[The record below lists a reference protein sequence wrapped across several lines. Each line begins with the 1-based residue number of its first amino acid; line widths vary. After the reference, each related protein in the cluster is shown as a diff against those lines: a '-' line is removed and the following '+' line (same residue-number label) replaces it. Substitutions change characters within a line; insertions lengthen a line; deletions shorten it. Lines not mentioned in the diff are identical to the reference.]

1 MNSLV
6 HVHVQPK
13 EKRRK
18 QIKTW
23 LKFASFKACWYLV
36 CILSSF
42 LLSFFFFHSLFFV
55 GFIPLGRGWNQNKKD
70 SNLKELKKDGFFMA
84 IVLKKLK
91 KIIRDPNEGNEALFR
106 AVQAGDQGLLE
117 ETLTSKK
124 FRSLNSQ
131 DSVCISSSSLV
142 CSNLMLKVC

>member
-1 MNSLV
+1 
-6 HVHVQPK
+6 
-13 EKRRK
+13 
-18 QIKTW
+18 
-23 LKFASFKACWYLV
+23 
-36 CILSSF
+36 
-42 LLSFFFFHSLFFV
+42 
-55 GFIPLGRGWNQNKKD
+55 
-70 SNLKELKKDGFFMA
+70 LKELKKDGFFMA